1 VLVARDGERIPVALS
16 SAPLRDQAGNAMGV
30 VVVVRDLREIEGM
43 RRLMLTQARLAAV
56 GELAAGIAH
65 EINNPLAFVR
75 SNLGLLESH
84 WKQLEDP
91 SGLSPDERQ
100 ALAAEGRELLQEA
113 RAGVDRAGG
122 IIRSVRR
129 FTHTGQP
136 ARVPADVNELVEDAL
151 AMLRPQ
157 TRASGLVLEFH
168 PGALPPVACTPQ
180 ELRQVFLNLMTNAV
194 DAVSGRGGRVS
205 VSTRREGESVIVEVA
220 DDGCGMAPEVVER
233 IFDPF
238 FTTKE
243 VGQGAGL
250 GLTIAWHLI
259 ASHGG
264 HVHVESSPG
273 AGARFRVQLPA
284 APSAPA

>member
-1 VLVARDGERIPVALS
+1 
-16 SAPLRDQAGNAMGV
+16 
-30 VVVVRDLREIEGM
+30 
-43 RRLMLTQARLAAV
+43 
-56 GELAAGIAH
+56 
-65 EINNPLAFVR
+65 VR

-113 RAGVDRAGG
+113 RGGVDRAGG

-168 PGALPPVACTPQ
+168 PGELPAVACTPQ